1 MVLPLTFEV
10 PGSVSNG
17 SYICVNGFAAQRP
30 HEFNTL
36 GAQPLLCFSKGIDG
50 FLQVPADKKHDAVRR
65 ARGEA
70 GPTQ

>member
-1 MVLPLTFEV
+1 M
-10 PGSVSNG
+10 SNG

-36 GAQPLLCFSKGIDG
+36 GTHSLLCFSKGVDG
-50 FLQVPADKKHDAVRR
+50 FLQVPEDKKHDAVRR